1 MLHDLIT
8 ENGWHKCDAVDCDT
22 SVIPGTDISI
32 PTRAGAAT
40 TVLKCWAAWFNQN
53 VEPLRKGQC
62 GGWTPTNSVWNSNH
76 LAGTAIDL
84 NWELHPFYEYTFT
97 SQQIAQIEYGLKLFQ
112 DCVFWGA
119 HWSTPHDEMHFQ
131 LNFEEGDQRIE
142 ALADRLRNGYLGVFT
157 AQPIITDTIYC
168 DVSEWQVPVDDSY
181 PYRVLA
187 IRSNDGTYRD
197 KKWASNYRWV
207 KKATD
212 EGRLAFFIVYFVWRE
227 NWVETVNTLKD
238 QIGTPHPKMAIMMD
252 VESWGGQITGN
263 QSQGINNAY
272 WSIANW
278 LGDPRR
284 IIGYGNISDLNN
296 LWPIKPAGI
305 RLTVAAYGTNPD
317 YPGKISHQYTDGQG
331 YGGGLPEGA
340 PPFGNCDVNSADG
353 LSPEQF
359 AQALGIETDLP
370 PEGDEMTPEQ
380 DRMLRAL
387 YEAFCAPISSGARY
401 KTDGEGPIWTRAQL
415 LSNDD
420 AMIYDDAVEA
430 KAIEGNQKCIA
441 LVKRQVERGDEWAIT
456 AWNNIPEEFK
466 NGVTV
471 SKAEQAARQ
480 KSEQESVQ
488 EILDR
493 IAHEK

>member
-1 MLHDLIT
+1 M
-8 ENGWHKCDAVDCDT
+8 
-22 SVIPGTDISI
+22 
-32 PTRAGAAT
+32 
-40 TVLKCWAAWFNQN
+40 
-53 VEPLRKGQC
+53 
-62 GGWTPTNSVWNSNH
+62 
-76 LAGTAIDL
+76 
-84 NWELHPFYEYTFT
+84 
-97 SQQIAQIEYGLKLFQ
+97 
-112 DCVFWGA
+112 
-119 HWSTPHDEMHFQ
+119 
-131 LNFEEGDQRIE
+131 
-142 ALADRLRNGYLGVFT
+142 
-157 AQPIITDTIYC
+157 
-168 DVSEWQVPVDDSY
+168 
-181 PYRVLA
+181 
-187 IRSNDGTYRD
+187 
-197 KKWASNYRWV
+197 
-207 KKATD
+207 
-212 EGRLAFFIVYFVWRE
+212 
-227 NWVETVNTLKD
+227 
-238 QIGTPHPKMAIMMD
+238 
-252 VESWGGQITGN
+252 
-263 QSQGINNAY
+263 
-272 WSIANW
+272 
-278 LGDPRR
+278 
-284 IIGYGNISDLNN
+284 
-296 LWPIKPAGI
+296 
-305 RLTVAAYGTNPD
+305 
-317 YPGKISHQYTDGQG
+317 
-331 YGGGLPEGA
+331 PEGA

-493 IAHEK
+493 IAHEQ